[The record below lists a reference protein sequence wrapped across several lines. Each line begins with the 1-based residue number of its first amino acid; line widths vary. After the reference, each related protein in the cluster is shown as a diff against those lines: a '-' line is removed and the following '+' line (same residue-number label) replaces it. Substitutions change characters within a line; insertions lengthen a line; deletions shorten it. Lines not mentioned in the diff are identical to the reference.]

1 MSPTVVSVLDEA
13 ERLLDEFDPE
23 TSGAWPHAAAA
34 LIRQSLESTLNA
46 FWQAKQPD
54 MLEACARDRWVCL
67 PFFLGDRPEG
77 RAAYFAWSALSEA
90 CHHRR
95 YDVGLTQDELRAHLE
110 TAREFVLTVRRGL
123 APPARSRP

>member
-1 MSPTVVSVLDEA
+1 MSLTVVAVLDEA
-13 ERLLDEFDPE
+13 ERHLDEFDPE

-34 LIRQSLESTLNA
+34 LIRQSLESTLDF
-46 FWQAKQPD
+46 FWRGKEAA

-67 PFFLGDRPEG
+67 PFFLGDKPEA

-95 YDVGLTQDELRAHLE
+95 YDIGLTQEELREHLHA
-110 TAREFVLTVRRGL
+110 ARAFVTTV
-123 APPARSRP
+123 ASR

>member
-1 MSPTVVSVLDEA
+1 VSLTVVAVLDEA
-13 ERLLDEFDPE
+13 ERHLDEFDPE

-34 LIRQSLESTLNA
+34 LIRQSLESTLDF
-46 FWQAKQPD
+46 FWLRKQPE
-54 MLEACARDRWVCL
+54 MVEASARDRWVCL

-95 YDVGLTQDELRAHLE
+95 YDVGLTQDELREHLRV
-110 TAREFVLTVRRGL
+110 ARAFVTTV
-123 APPARSRP
+123 ASR

>member
-1 MSPTVVSVLDEA
+1 MSERLTVSKVLDEA
-13 ERLLDEFDPE
+13 QRQLDEFDPR

-34 LIRQSLESTLNA
+34 LIRQSLESTLDF
-46 FWQAKQPD
+46 FWGRKEPG
-54 MLEACARDRWVCL
+54 MMEASARDRWVCL

-95 YDVGLTQDELRAHLE
+95 YDVGLTQGELREHLS
-110 TAREFVLTVRRGL
+110 TARAFVATV
-123 APPARSRP
+123 ASR